1 MVRRKGYPVESAYFD
16 RKTDAQSWARSI
28 ETKIDEGKHPIGS
41 EARRH
46 TVTGLIDRYCHEV
59 LPQKKS
65 AKDQK
70 QQLGVWTRLL
80 GDLKLS
86 ELTPNRLLYAR
97 DEIAKR
103 KSRSTA
109 RISNASVNRYTAAL
123 HHVLE
128 TAAQQYGWLEHN
140 PMKRLKKLKEPQGR
154 VRYLDEPER
163 TALLLACEQSKSPFL
178 ETIVLIALTTG
189 MRRGEILGLTW
200 DRVDLVTGSVLI
212 EEPKNGQR
220 RGNPPI
226 FNGVQP

>member
-1 MVRRKGYPVESAYFD
+1 
-16 RKTDAQSWARSI
+16 
-28 ETKIDEGKHPIGS
+28 
-41 EARRH
+41 
-46 TVTGLIDRYCHEV
+46 
-59 LPQKKS
+59 
-65 AKDQK
+65 
-70 QQLGVWTRLL
+70 
-80 GDLKLS
+80 LKLS